1 MKNNSNILLFESW
14 LEWVT
19 LNESSY
25 DNQGF
30 SESNIMEIQTYLVN
44 NSFINQIRTNGKPS
58 VDGKFGSETKEAL
71 IKYQQSKN
79 LASNGL
85 IDSATIASMNLSFS
99 VPSQE
104 VKKDTIEYGVE
115 KKLSIIKDTGEDRIE
130 IIDPST
136 IKVAFESDFR
146 RFSINEWIQKG
157 YKNFINLT
165 FFEPNGV
172 PTANFFSNGI
182 NYGAKL
188 DTLGKWWPLMIIK
201 PEIKI
206 IENIKEMPNPIEAFS
221 GSHYIVKDGNINIH
235 RQGPKE
241 SASRQRTA
249 VGITSNNEIIVM
261 VTPSSDLIG
270 FAKKLQSAGAYQAI
284 NLDGGGSSLFVR
296 NGEALV
302 STSRPVPTIL
312 TW

>member
-1 MKNNSNILLFESW
+1 MNKNNNILLFESW
-14 LEWVT
+14 LEWVA

-30 SESNIMEIQTYLVN
+30 SESNIMEIQTHLVN
-44 NSFINQIRTNGKPS
+44 NLFMNQIRTNGKPS
-58 VDGKFGSETKEAL
+58 VDGKFGSESREAL

-79 LASNGL
+79 LSPNGL
-85 IDSATIASMNLSFS
+85 IDNATLASMNLSFS

-104 VKKDTIEYGVE
+104 IKKDTIEYGVE
-115 KKLSIIKDTGEDRIE
+115 QKLSINKDNGEDIIE
-130 IIDPST
+130 IIDPSI
-136 IKVAFESDFR
+136 IKVVFESDFKR
-146 RFSINEWIQKG
+146 LSINEWIQRG

-165 FFEPNGV
+165 FFESTGK
-172 PTANFFSNGI
+172 PTSNFFSNGI

-188 DTLGKWWPLMIIK
+188 DTLGKWWPLMITK

-206 IENIKEMPNPIEAFS
+206 IDDIKEMPNPIEAFS
-221 GSHYIVKDGNINIH
+221 GSHYLVKDGNINIK

-241 SASRQRTA
+241 SAHRPRTA

-296 NGEALV
+296 NGEALF

>member
-1 MKNNSNILLFESW
+1 
-14 LEWVT
+14 
-19 LNESSY
+19 
-25 DNQGF
+25 
-30 SESNIMEIQTYLVN
+30 
-44 NSFINQIRTNGKPS
+44 
-58 VDGKFGSETKEAL
+58 
-71 IKYQQSKN
+71 
-79 LASNGL
+79 
-85 IDSATIASMNLSFS
+85 MNLSFY

-104 VKKDTIEYGVE
+104 IKKDTIEYGVE
-115 KKLSIIKDTGEDRIE
+115 QKLSIIKDNGGDRIE
-130 IIDPST
+130 IIDPSI
-136 IKVAFESDFR
+136 IKVVFESDFR
-146 RFSINEWIQKG
+146 RLSINEWIQKG

-165 FFEPNGV
+165 FFESTGK
-172 PTANFFSNGI
+172 PTSNFFSNGI

-188 DTLGKWWPLMIIK
+188 DTLGKWWPSMITK

-206 IENIKEMPNPIEAFS
+206 IDDIKEMPNPIEAFS
-221 GSHYIVKDGNINIH
+221 GSHYLVKDGNINIQ

-241 SASRQRTA
+241 SAYRPRTA

-296 NGEALV
+296 NGEALF

>member
-1 MKNNSNILLFESW
+1 MNKNNNILLFESW

-44 NSFINQIRTNGKPS
+44 NSFMNQVRTNGKPS
-58 VDGKFGSETKEAL
+58 VDGKFGSESKEAL
-71 IKYQQSKN
+71 IKFQQSKN
-79 LASNGL
+79 ISPSGL
-85 IDSATIASMNLSFS
+85 IDASTISAMNLNFQLPTQ
-99 VPSQE
+99 V

-115 KKLSIIKDTGEDRIE
+115 KKLSINKDNGEDRIE
-130 IIDPST
+130 IIDPSA
-136 IKVAFESDFR
+136 IKVVFESDFR
-146 RFSINEWIQKG
+146 RMTINEWIQRG

-165 FFEPNGV
+165 FFESNGK

-188 DTLGKWWPLMIIK
+188 ETLGKWWPVMITK

-206 IENIKEMPNPIEAFS
+206 LDNIKEMPNPVEAFS
-221 GSHYIVKDGNINIH
+221 GSHYLVKDGNVSIQ

-241 SASRQRTA
+241 SAFRPRTA
-249 VGITSNNEIIVM
+249 VGITSNEEIIVM

-270 FAKKLQSAGAYQAI
+270 FAKKLQSAGAYHAI

-296 NGEALV
+296 DGVTLV
-302 STSRPVPTIL
+302 STTRAVPTIL
-312 TW
+312 AW

>member
-1 MKNNSNILLFESW
+1 MNKNNKILLFESW

-30 SESNIMEIQTYLVN
+30 SESNIKEIQTHLVN
-44 NSFINQIRTNGKPS
+44 NLFMNQIRINGKPS
-58 VDGKFGSETKEAL
+58 VDGKFGSESKEAL
-71 IKYQQSKN
+71 IKYQQSKS
-79 LASNGL
+79 LSLNGL
-85 IDSATIASMNLSFS
+85 IDSATLGSMNLSFS

-104 VKKDTIEYGVE
+104 IKKDTIEYGVE
-115 KKLSIIKDTGEDRIE
+115 QKLSILKDNGEDRIE
-130 IIDPST
+130 IIDPSI
-136 IKVAFESDFR
+136 IKVVFESDFR
-146 RFSINEWIQKG
+146 RLSISEWIQRG

-165 FFEPNGV
+165 FFESSGK
-172 PTANFFSNGI
+172 PTSNFFSNGI

-188 DTLGKWWPLMIIK
+188 DTLGKWWPLMITK

-206 IENIKEMPNPIEAFS
+206 IDDIKEIPNPIESFS
-221 GSHYIVKDGNINIH
+221 GSHYLVKDGNINIQ

-241 SASRQRTA
+241 SAYRPRTA

-296 NGEALV
+296 NGEALL
-302 STSRPVPTIL
+302 STSRAVPTIL
-312 TW
+312 AW